1 VNLKSNNIYNKI
13 IKQEGQI
20 AILVDPDKFDAASA
34 PDFIKKV
41 EAANIDYL
49 FIGGS
54 TVDKE
59 IFDTVLVEIKKLTNL
74 PVICFPG
81 DVYQY
86 SEKAD
91 ALLYLSLLSGRNPDY
106 LIGHHLR
113 TSVQIF
119 NSDIET
125 IPTAYLLIDGD
136 NHSDVSYVSQTMPI
150 PSDQLQLTMQ
160 TAIAGV
166 LQGKKIV
173 YLDAGS
179 GAKKTVPSLMVNS
192 LRKKNIPVIVGGGIQ
207 TIEKIEEFKASGANL
222 IVIGNHIEENIDFL
236 LDIKNYQEKQQ
247 LH

>member
-1 VNLKSNNIYNKI
+1 
-13 IKQEGQI
+13 
-20 AILVDPDKFDAASA
+20 
-34 PDFIKKV
+34 
-41 EAANIDYL
+41 
-49 FIGGS
+49 
-54 TVDKE
+54 
-59 IFDTVLVEIKKLTNL
+59 
-74 PVICFPG
+74 
-81 DVYQY
+81 
-86 SEKAD
+86 
-91 ALLYLSLLSGRNPDY
+91 
-106 LIGHHLR
+106 
-113 TSVQIF
+113 
-119 NSDIET
+119 
-125 IPTAYLLIDGD
+125 
-136 NHSDVSYVSQTMPI
+136 VSYVSQTMPI